1 MGLKEIVICPDIGK
15 LRPLLHIHRVLV
27 QIVDLRPVN
36 CQKKGRVGGDDQLT
50 VKEPSGIFQKLRQL
64 LLPHRGQAV
73 LRLVQ
78 KIEPASCIFS

>member
-64 LLPHRGQAV
+64 LLLICGKQDE
-73 LRLVQ
+73 Q
-78 KIEPASCIFS
+78 FFSDLPSGFG